1 MLAVYTARNSSM
13 ALYQR
18 LKSERIRCNIV
29 STPRQIT
36 SGCSLSVR
44 FNDNDFFRVK
54 NHINAISTYSFA
66 GIWKENG
73 RGYARIY

>member
-18 LKSERIRCNIV
+18 LKSERIKCYLV
-29 STPRQIT
+29 STPRSI
-36 SGCSLSVR
+36 SSSCGLSVQ
-44 FNDNDFFRVK
+44 FQDSDIYRVRG
-54 NHINAISTYSFA
+54 HISAMKTFSFA

-73 RGYARIY
+73 IGYTRIY